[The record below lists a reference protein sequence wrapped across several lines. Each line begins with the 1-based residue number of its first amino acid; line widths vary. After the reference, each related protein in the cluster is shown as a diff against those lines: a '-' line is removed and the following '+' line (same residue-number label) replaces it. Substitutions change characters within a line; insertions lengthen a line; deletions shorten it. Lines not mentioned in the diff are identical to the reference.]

1 MTTSTLTRNE
11 YIDSI
16 SVITDQESRRFADQ
30 ALTWW
35 DRHFSWKAQG
45 CHVLT
50 DENGV
55 HVCYLFATIDQYSE
69 YLTVYNLF
77 TPSINQRQGHARE
90 LFGLVVDDAL
100 KRYVRRITFSS
111 VSDSLDFYTTL
122 GFLFWGINNIG
133 NYHCDL
139 PIPKDGLN
147 GFVHMTKTIKSKV
160 LLGDKIE
167 KIFGKVHDNERKL
180 TEKQYFRLNTDRIKL
195 KKQWGYDL
203 MLTCRQEIEAI
214 KITARLSM

>member
-1 MTTSTLTRNE
+1 MTTSTLNRNE

-16 SVITDQESRRFADQ
+16 STITDHESRRFADQ
-30 ALTWW
+30 ALAWW
-35 DRHFSWKAQG
+35 DRHFSWTAQG
-45 CHVLT
+45 CNVLT

-55 HVCYLFATIDQYSE
+55 HVCYLFGKIDRYSE

-77 TPSINQRQGHARE
+77 TPLIDQRQGHARE
-90 LFGLVVDDAL
+90 LLALVVDDAL

-122 GFLFWGINNIG
+122 GFVFWGINSIG

-139 PIPKDGLN
+139 PIPKDGLD
-147 GFVHMTKTIKSKV
+147 GFIQMTKTIKSKV

-167 KIFGKVHDNERKL
+167 KIFAKVNNNEKKL
-180 TEKQYFRLNTDRIKL
+180 TEKQHLRLNTDRIKL
-195 KKQWGYDL
+195 AKQWGYEL
-203 MLTCRQEIEAI
+203 MLTCKHEIEVQ
-214 KITARLSM
+214 R